1 MWRLRWLK
9 STFKIP
15 SDLVLAIARTHLSA
29 ASKGG
34 LNANPQPTRP
44 TLNQHDNVC
53 FTPKGDIAER
63 DRHVRFL
70 PIADIDVSLRGR
82 TKGRSLVP
90 FVRQFFPDSW

>member
-34 LNANPQPTRP
+34 LNANPQPTQP

-53 FTPKGDIAER
+53 FTPKSGTDTAGASGKP
-63 DRHVRFL
+63 HKPHLFYTF
-70 PIADIDVSLRGR
+70 A
-82 TKGRSLVP
+82 
-90 FVRQFFPDSW
+90 